1 MTELRRLRSVKAEPR
16 GRLRLRW
23 RDGTAGTVSLVGVIA
38 RHHALNALEDGAIFS
53 RAKVIDHGL
62 GVGWPGELEMSA
74 AMLGRLADEQRR
86 FGARDFVRW
95 QEEAAISNAETA
107 DVFGV
112 SLNTIKNWRQ
122 GRVRI
127 PDAVA
132 MACRAMSVDDT
143 PLLARLRPRSA
154 GRPARRAA

>member
-23 RDGTAGTVSLVGVIA
+23 HDGTVGTVSLVGVIA
-38 RHHALNALEDGAIFS
+38 RHHALNALEDAAIFS

-62 GVGWPGELEMSA
+62 GVGWPGDLDMSA
-74 AMLGRLADEQRR
+74 AMLGRLAGEQRR
-86 FGARDFVRW
+86 FGARDFVHW
-95 QEEAAISNAETA
+95 QETVAISNVEAA
-107 DVFGV
+107 GVFGV

-143 PLLARLRPRSA
+143 PLLARLQPRSVGRPRK
-154 GRPARRAA
+154 AA